1 MPHYISSINR
11 VKLLFIKT
19 TLSKFNYIAAEN
31 LILIHQLWHYGLNIN
46 NPNENLNSN
55 SSTT

>member
-1 MPHYISSINR
+1 MSHYNTSINR

-19 TLSKFNYIAAEN
+19 TLSKLDYIAAEN
-31 LILIHQLWHYGLNIN
+31 LILIHQLWHYDLNIN
-46 NPNENLNSN
+46 NLSENHNSN